1 MDLLNGNLL
10 TILILVPI
18 IGAAITLVY
27 QGITKQESQLKWTT
41 LGFTLLNFLISL
53 ALFSKSATAGPGGF
67 LFEQNIPWIR
77 AINTNYHIGV
87 DGLSFWLVLL
97 TTFIMPITILS
108 TWESRKRPA
117 AFYVSLLLIESA
129 MIGVFVS
136 LD

>member
-53 ALFSKSATAGPGGF
+53 ALFSKSAMAGPGGF
-67 LFEQNIPWIR
+67 LFEQLFS
-77 AINTNYHIGV
+77 V
-87 DGLSFWLVLL
+87 F
-97 TTFIMPITILS
+97 
-108 TWESRKRPA
+108 SR
-117 AFYVSLLLIESA
+117 
-129 MIGVFVS
+129 
-136 LD
+136 